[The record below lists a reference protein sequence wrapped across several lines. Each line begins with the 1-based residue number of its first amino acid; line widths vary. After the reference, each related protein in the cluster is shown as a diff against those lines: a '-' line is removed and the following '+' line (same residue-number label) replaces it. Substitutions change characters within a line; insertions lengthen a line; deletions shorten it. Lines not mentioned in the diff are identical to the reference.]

1 MTLNRDADFCL
12 TLIKKVLSD
21 DPSKIAMA
29 IEDYD
34 YMVKVGATFE
44 GDTREEVMAEYVVHM
59 MKTMNPHIPE
69 LVDALNQHYDE
80 IEKGLIALFISE
92 GY

>member
-1 MTLNRDADFCL
+1 
-12 TLIKKVLSD
+12 
-21 DPSKIAMA
+21 
-29 IEDYD
+29 
-34 YMVKVGATFE
+34 
-44 GDTREEVMAEYVVHM
+44 MAEYVVHM

-69 LVDALNQHYDE
+69 LIDALNQHYDE

>member
-21 DPSKIAMA
+21 DPAKIQMA
-29 IEDYD
+29 IDDYK
-34 YMVKVGATFE
+34 YMVEQGAVE
-44 GDTREEVMAEYVVHM
+44 EHEPREEVMAEYVVHM